1 MILCVCVCVYTRVLS
16 SLWFFA
22 APGTVGHQA
31 PLFMGF
37 SKQEY
42 WGRFPFPPPG
52 DLPYPGIKPESPA
65 LQMDCVPAELPGK
78 TKDSVLSHS
87 FLSDSM

>member
-65 LQMDCVPAELPGK
+65 LQMDCLPAELPGK